1 MTGPRR
7 GYTKKKDRMAKYME
21 QITKLRIANIAMRN
35 DLMTEAVH
43 ELIALNRKF
52 EREDN
57 PKCL

>member
-7 GYTKKKDRMAKYME
+7 GYTKKKDRIAKYME
-21 QITKLRIANIAMRN
+21 QIKKLRIAQICMNQKMAE
-35 DLMTEAVH
+35 DAVQ
-43 ELIALNRKF
+43 ELVSLNRRF